1 MVEINLVWNPVMKRI
16 GILFT
21 FCIVSITLCLAQ
33 LPHTFTQY
41 TSEDGLAQKNIQGVI
56 QDHKGIMW
64 FATWDGLYKF
74 DGYTFK
80 NYKAHPGDSIGLSNN
95 RLDNIKED
103 RYGCIWVQ
111 SYDHQIYRFNPK
123 IEQFQAIPYE
133 NYLSQSLYVLP
144 CGDVWVVTSQNDLI
158 HVTIHPETGEMKASN
173 FQKSY
178 QIPHSEQVNLIW
190 QDQLQNQWILTEN
203 GLYKLSPNEKKK
215 ELSSYFVAP
224 PKKDKLPFYDA
235 LESGNSIYFTSKQGN
250 IYEFNINNDQFTRQE
265 VETRSS
271 LKIIRQLKDDK
282 LLICTASDG
291 FFIYEQKS
299 KNFHHYNTRNYPS
312 LKDDH
317 IKDVYID
324 SHNEIWI
331 RHQIK
336 GVTHFN
342 PEKKD
347 FDYFILQD
355 KYGKDIVDARPE
367 MYIYEDS
374 NGFLWIHPSGGGLAL
389 YDRDKNYM
397 CPFYNPALQSGWSS
411 DNRVTAVFTDKQGN
425 LWLASYENGL
435 EKVSFSTNHFR
446 LLTATPN
453 DPEFPGNN
461 IRAIYQ
467 DRNGYIWTGSKD
479 KIVRIYDKN
488 LHYIGNLTKQGTI
501 SSYSTDQLGVVYA
514 IMQDHEGTIWI
525 GTKGNGLFAA
535 RPGNKPLSY
544 HLTQYTTNIDNVY
557 SLSGNEIYSLY
568 EDKHQRIWIA
578 TFEGGINYLERD
590 ADKENVKFI
599 NYKNRLRN
607 YPISQ
612 CYRTRF
618 VTSDSEGRIWIGSA
632 AGLLM
637 CDGNCNKAE
646 EIIFHRYCR
655 IPGDIQSLSNNDVH
669 NIFFTQNKEMYVG
682 TFGGGLNKLISFDHE
697 QARFRAYTMK
707 DGLSSD
713 VLLSI
718 EEDGKGNLWCATE
731 EELYKFNPDTK
742 KFISYPSRVF
752 PRQVNFNE
760 GAALRTQSGYL
771 MYNTIKGILYF
782 LPDSINTSNYIP
794 PIVFTNLQQA
804 EKTITPSESGILT
817 THIDDTELLKLPH
830 DKNSFSIQ
838 FAALDM
844 KFPDNISYSYQ
855 LEGFENN
862 WNNIGK
868 QRTATYTNLPK
879 GHYVLKVRSTNS
891 DGIWV
896 ENTRTLPIVVLPSFW
911 ETPWAYCLYIV
922 FILLII
928 FTAAYILFTIFRLK
942 HKVSVEQEI
951 SDIKLRFFT
960 NISHELR
967 TPLTLIAGP
976 VEQILQHGK
985 LNNEEREQLILVERN
1000 TNRMLRLVNQ
1010 ILDFRKIQNK
1020 KMKMRV
1026 QQIDLIP
1033 FIRNIM
1039 ENFNSLADEHQID
1052 FEMITQLSSVKIWAD
1067 VDKLEKILFNLLSNA
1082 FKYTP
1087 QGRQIKVIV
1096 QAEENNVTIAVED
1109 QGIGIAENNQK
1120 SLFVRFENLVDKNLF
1135 NQASTGIGLSLVKE
1149 LIDMHHGKID
1159 IHSKPGEGS
1168 CFSVKLQKGKE
1179 HFDETV
1185 EFILSD
1191 YVVADI
1197 NSEYLTMQLSTLV
1210 KSEKEDL
1217 DNEKNT
1223 ILIVEDNQELRFF
1236 IKTIFIQHFNVIEAE
1251 NGNIGFEKSKKYI
1264 PDIIVS
1270 DVMMP
1275 EKDGIEMVR
1284 ELREEITTS
1293 HIPIVMLT
1301 AKSTIESKI
1310 EGMQLGVDDYITKP
1324 FSAAYLKARIFNLL
1338 EQRRKLQVLY
1348 CASLLPLSAEQQTN
1362 NQEDK
1367 ASQPILSSNDQKF
1380 MDKVIDTIEKHL
1392 DNGDLTVEEIA
1403 NEVNMSRSVFFKK
1416 LKMLTGL
1423 SPVEFLKEI
1432 RMKRAAQLI
1441 ETEEYSMA
1449 QIAYMVGLNDS
1460 HYFSKCFKQQ
1470 YGITPTEYKESRK
1483 QTNR

>member
-1 MVEINLVWNPVMKRI
+1 
-16 GILFT
+16 
-21 FCIVSITLCLAQ
+21 
-33 LPHTFTQY
+33 
-41 TSEDGLAQKNIQGVI
+41 
-56 QDHKGIMW
+56 MW

-103 RYGCIWVQ
+103 KYGCIWVQ

-123 IEQFQAIPYE
+123 TELFQAIPYK

-144 CGDVWVVTSQNDLI
+144 CGDVWVVTTQNELI
-158 HVTIHPETGEMKASN
+158 HITIHPENGDMKASN
-173 FQKSY
+173 LSSLHQNSSLER
-178 QIPHSEQVNLIW
+178 INLIW
-190 QDQLQNQWILTEN
+190 QDQQQNQWILSEN
-203 GLYKLSPNEKKK
+203 GLYKLNTNAREAQ
-215 ELSSYFVAP
+215 LSSYFVSP
-224 PKKDKLPFYDA
+224 HPKDNIPFYDA
-235 LESGNSIYFTSKQGN
+235 LESGNSIYFTSKRGI
-250 IYEFNINNDQFTRQE
+250 IYEFHPNKDLFIRQE
-265 VETRSS
+265 LDTRSS

-282 LLICTASDG
+282 LLICTARDG
-291 FFIYEQKS
+291 FFIYDQKN
-299 KNFHHYNTRNYPS
+299 KNSYHYNSRIYPS
-312 LKDDH
+312 LKDDQ
-317 IKDVYID
+317 IKEVYID
-324 SHNEIWI
+324 SYNDVWI

-342 PEKKD
+342 PSKEK

-367 MYIYEDS
+367 MYIYEDI
-374 NGFLWIHPSGGGLAL
+374 NNCLWIHPSGGGLAM
-389 YDRDKNYM
+389 YDREKNIM
-397 CPFYNPALQSGWSS
+397 CPFYNPSLQSGWSS

-425 LWLASYENGL
+425 LWFASYENGL

-446 LLTATPN
+446 LLTAVPN

-467 DRNGYIWTGSKD
+467 DKDGYIWIGGKD
-479 KIVRIYDKN
+479 KIVRLYDKN

-501 SSYSTDQLGVVYA
+501 SPHSRDMLGVVYA
-514 IMQDHEGTIWI
+514 IMQDHEGNIWM
-525 GTKGNGLFAA
+525 GTKDNGLFAA
-535 RPGNKPLSY
+535 RLQDKPLNY
-544 HLTQYTTNIDNVY
+544 HLTQYLADANNEY

-568 EDKHQRIWIA
+568 EDRQQRIWIA
-578 TFEGGINYLERD
+578 TFEGGINYLEQGIN
-590 ADKENVKFI
+590 KKNIKFI
-599 NYKNRLRN
+599 NYRNRLKN
-607 YPISQ
+607 YPIRQ

-618 VTSDSEGRIWIGSA
+618 VTSDTEGRIWIGST

-637 CDGNCNKAE
+637 CEGDFQEPEK
-646 EIIFHRYCR
+646 ILFHRYCR

-669 NIFFTQNKEMYVG
+669 NIFFTQNKEMFVA
-682 TFGGGLNKLISFDHE
+682 TFGGGLNKLLSFDNSY
-697 QARFRAYTMK
+697 ARFRAYTMK
-707 DGLSSD
+707 EGLPSD
-713 VLLSI
+713 VLLSL
-718 EEDGKGNLWCATE
+718 EEDKEGNLWCATE
-731 EELYKFNPDTK
+731 EELYKFNPSSEK
-742 KFISYPSRVF
+742 IINYPSRFF

-760 GAALRTQSGYL
+760 GAALRTQSEYL
-771 MYNTIKGILYF
+771 MYNTMKGILYF
-782 LPDSINTSNYIP
+782 TPDSISTSHYIP
-794 PIVFTNLQQA
+794 PIVFTSLQQA
-804 EKTITPSESGILT
+804 EKTINPQESSILT
-817 THIDDTELLKLPH
+817 THIDDTRLLKLPH
-830 DKNSFSIQ
+830 NQNSFTIQ

-844 KFPDNISYSYQ
+844 KYPDNISYSYQ
-855 LEGFENN
+855 LEGFEKN

-879 GHYVLKVRSTNS
+879 GHYTLKVRSTNS

-896 ENTRTLPIVVLPSFW
+896 ENTRILPIIVLPSFW
-911 ETPWAYCLYIV
+911 ETPWAYFLYLL

-928 FTAAYILFTIFRLK
+928 FIAVYILFTIFRLK

-976 VEQILQHGK
+976 IEQVLQYGK
-985 LNNEEREQLILVERN
+985 LDNKEREQLILVERN
-1000 TNRMLRLVNQ
+1000 TSRMLRLVNQ

-1020 KMKMRV
+1020 KMRMRV

-1033 FIRNIM
+1033 FIRHIM
-1039 ENFNSLADEHQID
+1039 ENFTGLADEHQID
-1052 FEMITQLSSVKIWAD
+1052 FEMATSLSSLKIWAD
-1067 VDKLEKILFNLLSNA
+1067 ADKLEKVVFNLLSNA

-1096 QAEENNVTIAVED
+1096 QEKENNAIIAIED
-1109 QGIGIAENNQK
+1109 QGIGIAENKQQ
-1120 SLFVRFENLVDKNLF
+1120 SLFIRFENLVDRNLF

-1159 IHSKPGEGS
+1159 IYSKLGEGS
-1168 CFSVKLQKGKE
+1168 RFTINLLKGKE

-1185 EFILSD
+1185 EFILTD
-1191 YVVADI
+1191 YIVTDTP
-1197 NSEYLTMQLSTLV
+1197 SEYMNTQISSLLE
-1210 KSEKEDL
+1210 SEKENL
-1217 DNEKNT
+1217 DSEKET

-1236 IKTIFIQHFNVIEAE
+1236 IKTIFIQFFNVIEAE
-1251 NGNIGFEKSKKYI
+1251 NGNIGLEKSKKYM
-1264 PDIIVS
+1264 PDIIIS

-1275 EKDGIEMVR
+1275 QKNGIEMTQ
-1284 ELREEITTS
+1284 ELREEIATS
-1293 HIPIVMLT
+1293 HIPIVLLT

-1310 EGMQLGVDDYITKP
+1310 EGMKLGADDYITKP

-1338 EQRRKLQVLY
+1338 EQRKKLQVLY
-1348 CASLLPLSAEQQTN
+1348 CASLLPLATEQQATE
-1362 NQEDK
+1362 QTEK
-1367 ASQPILSSNDQKF
+1367 SSLPSLSPNDQKF
-1380 MDKVIDTIEKHL
+1380 MDKVMEAIEKHL
-1392 DNGDLTVEEIA
+1392 DNGDLMVEDIA
-1403 NEVNMSRSVFFKK
+1403 SEVNMSRSVFFKK
-1416 LKMLTGL
+1416 LKTLTGL
-1423 SPVEFLKEI
+1423 SPVEFLREI

-1483 QTNR
+1483 QTSL

>member
-1 MVEINLVWNPVMKRI
+1 MKRI
-16 GILFT
+16 RILFT
-21 FCIVSITLCLAQ
+21 FCIISIRICLGQ

-41 TSEDGLAQKNIQGVI
+41 TSEDGLAQKNIQGIV

-103 RYGCIWVQ
+103 KYGCIWVQ
-111 SYDHQIYRFNPK
+111 SYDHQVYRFNPK
-123 IEQFQAIPYE
+123 TERFQTIPYD

-144 CGDVWVVTSQNDLI
+144 CGNAWVVTMQNELI
-158 HVTIHPETGEMKASN
+158 QITVHPETGDMKASN
-173 FQKSY
+173 FLKSH
-178 QIPHSEQVNLIW
+178 QIPYNERINLIW
-190 QDQLQNQWILTEN
+190 QDQQQNQWILTEN
-203 GLYKLSPNEKKK
+203 GLYKLSTNGNEEK
-215 ELSSYFVAP
+215 LSSYFVAP
-224 PKKDKLPFYDA
+224 PQKEKLSFYDA
-235 LESGNSIYFTSKQGN
+235 LESENVIYFASKRGS
-250 IYEFNINNDQFTRQE
+250 IYEFNPNNDQFTRQE

-299 KNFHHYNTRNYPS
+299 KNSHHYNTKNYPS
-312 LKDDH
+312 LKDDY

-324 SHNEIWI
+324 SYHEVWI

-342 PEKKD
+342 PEKKE

-367 MYIYEDS
+367 MYIYEDI
-374 NGFLWIHPSGGGLAL
+374 NGYLWIHPSGGGLAL
-389 YDRDKNYM
+389 YDRGKNRM
-397 CPFYNPALQSGWSS
+397 HPFYNPTLQSGWSS
-411 DNRVTAVFTDKQGN
+411 DNRVTAIFTDKQGN

-435 EKVSFSTNHFR
+435 EKVSFSTNRFR
-446 LLTATPN
+446 LLTAAPD

-461 IRAIYQ
+461 VRAIYQ

-479 KIVRIYDKN
+479 KIVRIYDKDQ
-488 LHYIGNLTKQGTI
+488 HYVGSLTKQGTI
-501 SSYSTDQLGVVYA
+501 STHSTDQLGVVYA

-535 RPGNKPLSY
+535 RPGSKPLNY
-544 HLTQYTTNIDNVY
+544 HLTHHMADTDNAY
-557 SLSGNEIYSLY
+557 SLSGNEIYSLH
-568 EDKHQRIWIA
+568 EDSQQRIWIA
-578 TFEGGINYLERD
+578 TFEGGINYLERNT
-590 ADKENVKFI
+590 DKENVKFI
-599 NYKNRLRN
+599 NYKNRLKN

-618 VTSDSEGRIWIGSA
+618 VTSDHEGRIWIGSA
-632 AGLLM
+632 TGLLM
-637 CDGNCNKAE
+637 CDGDFSEAE
-646 EIIFHRYCR
+646 RIVFHRYCR

-669 NIFFTQNKEMYVG
+669 NIFFTQDKKMYVG
-682 TFGGGLNKLISFDHE
+682 TFGGGLNKLLSIDHG
-697 QARFRAYTMK
+697 QARFRAYTMR
-707 DGLSSD
+707 DGLPSD

-718 EEDGKGNLWCATE
+718 EEDKKGNLWCATE
-731 EELYKFNPDTK
+731 EELYKFNPDSE
-742 KFISYPSRVF
+742 KFINYPSRVF

-760 GAALRTQSGYL
+760 GAALCTQSGYL

-794 PIVFTNLQQA
+794 PIIFTSLQQA
-804 EKTITPSESGILT
+804 EKTVSPSERGILT
-817 THIDDTELLKLPH
+817 THIDDTQLLKLPH

-844 KFPDNISYSYQ
+844 KYPDNISYSYQ
-855 LEGFENN
+855 LEGFEKN

-879 GHYVLKVRSTNS
+879 GHYILKIRSTNS

-896 ENTRTLPIVVLPSFW
+896 ENTRILPIDVLPSFW
-911 ETPWAYCLYIV
+911 ETPWAYVLYTL

-928 FTAAYILFTIFRLK
+928 FIAAYILFTIFRLK

-976 VEQILQHGK
+976 VEQVLQHGK

-1020 KMKMRV
+1020 KMKMRI
-1026 QQIDLIP
+1026 QQINLIP
-1033 FIRNIM
+1033 FVRHIM

-1052 FEMITQLSSVKIWAD
+1052 FEMTSQLSTVKIWAD
-1067 VDKLEKILFNLLSNA
+1067 ADKLEKILFNLLSNA

-1087 QGRQIKVIV
+1087 QGRQIRVIV
-1096 QAEENNVTIAVED
+1096 QEEENSVTIAVED
-1109 QGIGIAENNQK
+1109 QGIGIAENKQK

-1149 LIDMHHGKID
+1149 LIDMHHGKIE
-1159 IHSKPGEGS
+1159 IYSKPGEGS
-1168 CFSVKLQKGKE
+1168 RFSVKLQKGKE
-1179 HFDETV
+1179 HFDETA

-1191 YVVADI
+1191 YVVTDI
-1197 NSEYLTMQLSTLV
+1197 NPEYLNTHLSSLV

-1217 DNEKNT
+1217 DNEKDT

-1236 IKTIFIQHFNVIEAE
+1236 IKTIFMQYFNVIEAE
-1251 NGNIGFEKSKKYI
+1251 NGNIGIEKSKKYI
-1264 PDIIVS
+1264 PDIIIS
-1270 DVMMP
+1270 DIMMP
-1275 EKDGIEMVR
+1275 EKDGVEMVR
-1284 ELREEITTS
+1284 GLREEMSTS

-1310 EGMQLGVDDYITKP
+1310 ESMQLGVDDYITKP

-1338 EQRRKLQVLY
+1338 EQRKKLQALY
-1348 CASLLPLSAEQQTN
+1348 CASLLPSSAEQQVVI
-1362 NQEDK
+1362 QENK
-1367 ASQPILSSNDQKF
+1367 ASLPTLSPNDQKF
-1380 MDKVIDTIEKHL
+1380 MNKVIEVIEKHL
-1392 DNGDLTVEEIA
+1392 DNGDLMVEEIA
-1403 NEVNMSRSVFFKK
+1403 SEVNMSRSVFFKK
-1416 LKMLTGL
+1416 LKTLTGL
-1423 SPVEFLKEI
+1423 SPVEFLREI

>member
-1 MVEINLVWNPVMKRI
+1 
-16 GILFT
+16 
-21 FCIVSITLCLAQ
+21 
-33 LPHTFTQY
+33 
-41 TSEDGLAQKNIQGVI
+41 
-56 QDHKGIMW
+56 MW

-103 RYGCIWVQ
+103 KYGCIWVQ

-123 IEQFQAIPYE
+123 TELFQAIPYK

-144 CGDVWVVTSQNDLI
+144 CGDVWVVTTQNELI
-158 HVTIHPETGEMKASN
+158 HITIHPENGDMKASN
-173 FQKSY
+173 LSSLHQNSSLER
-178 QIPHSEQVNLIW
+178 INLIW
-190 QDQLQNQWILTEN
+190 QDQQQNQWILSEN
-203 GLYKLSPNEKKK
+203 GLYKLNTNAREAQ
-215 ELSSYFVAP
+215 LSSYFVSP
-224 PKKDKLPFYDA
+224 HPKDNIPFYDA
-235 LESGNSIYFTSKQGN
+235 LESGNSIYFTSKRGI
-250 IYEFNINNDQFTRQE
+250 IYEFHPNKDLFIRQE
-265 VETRSS
+265 LDTRSS

-282 LLICTASDG
+282 LLICTARDG
-291 FFIYEQKS
+291 FFIYDQKN
-299 KNFHHYNTRNYPS
+299 KNSYHYNSRIYPS
-312 LKDDH
+312 LKDDQ
-317 IKDVYID
+317 IKEVYID
-324 SHNEIWI
+324 SYNDVWI

-342 PEKKD
+342 PSKEK

-367 MYIYEDS
+367 MYIYEDI
-374 NGFLWIHPSGGGLAL
+374 NNCLWIHPSGGGLAM
-389 YDRDKNYM
+389 YDREKNIM
-397 CPFYNPALQSGWSS
+397 CPFYNPSLQSGWSS

-425 LWLASYENGL
+425 LWFASYENGL

-446 LLTATPN
+446 LLTAVPN

-467 DRNGYIWTGSKD
+467 DKDGYIWIGGKD
-479 KIVRIYDKN
+479 KIVRLYDKN

-501 SSYSTDQLGVVYA
+501 SPHSRDMLGVVYA
-514 IMQDHEGTIWI
+514 IMQDHEGNIWM
-525 GTKGNGLFAA
+525 GTKSNGLFAA
-535 RPGNKPLSY
+535 RLQDKPLNY
-544 HLTQYTTNIDNVY
+544 HLTQYLADANNEY

-568 EDKHQRIWIA
+568 EDRQQRIWIA
-578 TFEGGINYLERD
+578 TFEGGINYLEQGIN
-590 ADKENVKFI
+590 KKNIKFI
-599 NYKNRLRN
+599 NYRNRLKN
-607 YPISQ
+607 YPIRQ

-618 VTSDSEGRIWIGSA
+618 VTSDTEGRIWIGSA

-637 CDGNCNKAE
+637 CEGDFQEPEK
-646 EIIFHRYCR
+646 ILFHRYCR

-669 NIFFTQNKEMYVG
+669 NIFFTQNKEMFVA
-682 TFGGGLNKLISFDHE
+682 TFGGGLNKLLSFDNSY
-697 QARFRAYTMK
+697 ARFRAYTMK
-707 DGLSSD
+707 EGLPSD
-713 VLLSI
+713 VLLSL
-718 EEDGKGNLWCATE
+718 EEDKEGNLWCATE
-731 EELYKFNPDTK
+731 EELYKFNPSSEK
-742 KFISYPSRVF
+742 IINYPSRFF

-760 GAALRTQSGYL
+760 GAALRTQSEYL
-771 MYNTIKGILYF
+771 MYNTMKGILYF
-782 LPDSINTSNYIP
+782 TPDSISTSHYIP
-794 PIVFTNLQQA
+794 PIVFTSLQQA
-804 EKTITPSESGILT
+804 EKTINPQESSILT
-817 THIDDTELLKLPH
+817 THIDDTRLLKLPH
-830 DKNSFSIQ
+830 NQNSFTIQ

-844 KFPDNISYSYQ
+844 KYPDNISYSYQ
-855 LEGFENN
+855 LEGFEKN

-879 GHYVLKVRSTNS
+879 GHYTLKVRSTNS

-896 ENTRTLPIVVLPSFW
+896 ENTRILPIIVLPSFW
-911 ETPWAYCLYIV
+911 ETPWAYFLYLL

-928 FTAAYILFTIFRLK
+928 FIAVYILFTIFRLK

-976 VEQILQHGK
+976 IEQVLQYGK
-985 LNNEEREQLILVERN
+985 LDNKEREQLILVERN
-1000 TNRMLRLVNQ
+1000 TSRMLRLVNQ

-1020 KMKMRV
+1020 KMRMRV

-1033 FIRNIM
+1033 FIRHIM
-1039 ENFNSLADEHQID
+1039 ENFTGLADEHQID
-1052 FEMITQLSSVKIWAD
+1052 FEMATSLSSLKIWAD
-1067 VDKLEKILFNLLSNA
+1067 ADKLEKVVFNLLSNA

-1096 QAEENNVTIAVED
+1096 QEKENNAIIAIED
-1109 QGIGIAENNQK
+1109 QGIGIAENKQQ
-1120 SLFVRFENLVDKNLF
+1120 SLFIRFENLVDRNLF

-1159 IHSKPGEGS
+1159 IYSKLGEGS
-1168 CFSVKLQKGKE
+1168 RFTINLLKGKE

-1185 EFILSD
+1185 EFILTD
-1191 YVVADI
+1191 YIVTDTP
-1197 NSEYLTMQLSTLV
+1197 SEYMNTQISSLLE
-1210 KSEKEDL
+1210 SEKENL
-1217 DNEKNT
+1217 DSEKET

-1236 IKTIFIQHFNVIEAE
+1236 IKTIFIQFFNVIEAE
-1251 NGNIGFEKSKKYI
+1251 NGNIGLEKSKKYM
-1264 PDIIVS
+1264 PDIIIS

-1275 EKDGIEMVR
+1275 QKNGIEMTQ
-1284 ELREEITTS
+1284 ELREEIATS
-1293 HIPIVMLT
+1293 HIPIVLLT

-1310 EGMQLGVDDYITKP
+1310 EGMKLGADDYITKP

-1338 EQRRKLQVLY
+1338 EQRKKLQVLY
-1348 CASLLPLSAEQQTN
+1348 CASLLPLATEQQATE
-1362 NQEDK
+1362 QTEK
-1367 ASQPILSSNDQKF
+1367 SSLPSLSPNDQKF
-1380 MDKVIDTIEKHL
+1380 MDKVMEAIEKHL
-1392 DNGDLTVEEIA
+1392 DNGDLMVEDIA
-1403 NEVNMSRSVFFKK
+1403 SEVNMSRSVFFKK
-1416 LKMLTGL
+1416 LKTLTGL
-1423 SPVEFLKEI
+1423 SPVEFLREI

-1483 QTNR
+1483 QTSL